1 MDVVG
6 KQTELLDFDDL
17 DEWAP
22 RLAAALNEHIPVD
35 VGRSVAAGSPVYIED
50 ARDILFQLAER
61 NAIVDAMLEWV
72 RVADTCRIPWHP
84 ADRHGSRRSANV
96 WISAP
101 KGRSTSST
109 ARKSAVASPQVEFS
123 GFSS

>member
-72 RVADTCRIPWHP
+72 Q
-84 ADRHGSRRSANV
+84 
-96 WISAP
+96 
-101 KGRSTSST
+101 SST
-109 ARKSAVASPQVEFS
+109 LAGYHGTRLTDTEVVAVRTFGLVP
-123 GFSS
+123 